1 MAQREAAIPIKATM
15 LFPSVRCF
23 KSNKVILKT
32 NRPKATKI
40 RIEVKI
46 FIRSKFDVK
55 VLIPTYMHKLCKMP
69 LVAGCF
75 FINY

>member
-1 MAQREAAIPIKATM
+1 
-15 LFPSVRCF
+15 VRCF

-55 VLIPTYMHKLCKMP
+55 VLIPTYMHNTL
-69 LVAGCF
+69 
-75 FINY
+75 